1 MKKKFVILF
10 FTFFSFVMLSVNAH
24 AFQMGLGAYSYY
36 NWQDFAWSDAENFQS
51 EPLLQAGP
59 VLNLTWAHKVSLS
72 LSVIVPAIEGQADY
86 DYKPLVTNPTNGKK
100 YKLHIDNARIFKI
113 DADLALSY
121 AVLPQLKIF
130 VGYKNMN
137 IGLLEGSDTVF
148 TGVDQADSSILS
160 NKNSSVEKSLLGD
173 GANAFYKNSV
183 SGGAIGV
190 NYSIPFYESFSFVS
204 NLSILYLHSRIE
216 TTLPEVFSHGFETAN
231 DKTITGYYNSVGTN
245 VAFSLAYYCDSINTA
260 FSLGGRYQVLYN
272 MFDSGMYN
280 GTDKKFD
287 NVWGVTFSAMYFAN
301 FFEEE

>member
-1 MKKKFVILF
+1 MKKKFVIRF
-10 FTFFSFVMLSVNAH
+10 FTFFSFIMLSVNAN

-72 LSVIVPAIEGQADY
+72 LSVIIPTMMSHADY
-86 DYKPLVTNPTNGKK
+86 DYKPLVTNQSNGKR
-100 YKLHIDNARIFKI
+100 YKLHIDNANIIKTDI
-113 DADLALSY
+113 DLALSY

-130 VGYKNMN
+130 
-137 IGLLEGSDTVF
+137 IGAKSMDLGLIEGSETVF

-160 NKNSSVEKSLLGD
+160 NQSKHGEDSLVG
-173 GANAFYKNSV
+173 GGSNAFYRNSV
-183 SGGAIGV
+183 IGGAIGV
-190 NYSIPFYESFSFVS
+190 NYSIPFFESFSFVS
-204 NLSILYLHSRIE
+204 NLSFLYLKSKIE
-216 TTLPEVFSHGFETAN
+216 TALPEVFNNGFETSG
-231 DKTITGYYNSVGTN
+231 DETISGSYNSVGSN
-245 VAFSLAYYCDSINTA
+245 IAFSLAYYCDSINTA

-272 MFDSGMYN
+272 MFDSGMYS